1 MLPKI
6 YKSREAIDI
15 SKLRAFAEINLTNF
29 KHNIEVIK
37 NMLDDNCEIVGV
49 VKANAYGHGAVEVAS
64 YFESIGIKHFAVAC
78 ISEGIELRN
87 GDIKGEIIVLGYTP
101 ICQKDDLIKL
111 PNTGNPFGAEVF
123 AAMGVLATIGGSI
136 ILKKKHNDAA

>member
-6 YKSREAIDI
+6 YKNREEIDT

-29 KHNIEVIK
+29 NHNINIIK

-78 ISEGIELRN
+78 ISEGIELRK
-87 GDIKGEIIVLGYTP
+87 GDVDGEIIVLGYTP
-101 ICQKDDLIKL
+101 VCQKEDLIKSL
-111 PNTGNPFGAEVF
+111 DNISKYNVAQK
-123 AAMGVLATIGGSI
+123 I
-136 ILKKKHNDAA
+136 ILKKYQLYSDIFSLSKTLSTIP

>member
-6 YKSREAIDI
+6 YKSREAIDT

-49 VKANAYGHGAVEVAS
+49 VKANAYGHGAVTV
-64 YFESIGIKHFAVAC
+64 GK
-78 ISEGIELRN
+78 
-87 GDIKGEIIVLGYTP
+87 
-101 ICQKDDLIKL
+101 
-111 PNTGNPFGAEVF
+111 
-123 AAMGVLATIGGSI
+123 
-136 ILKKKHNDAA
+136 